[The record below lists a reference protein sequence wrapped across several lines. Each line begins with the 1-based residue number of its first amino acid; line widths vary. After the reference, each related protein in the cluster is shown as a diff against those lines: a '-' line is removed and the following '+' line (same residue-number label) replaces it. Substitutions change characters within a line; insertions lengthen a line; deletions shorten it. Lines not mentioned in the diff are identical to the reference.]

1 MFWSLLACVTA
12 ASAAD
17 SHPFSVED
25 LVRLKRLSEPALSPG
40 ESQIAFTLRETDL
53 AADRGRTDIWLL
65 DLKAANA
72 QPVRVT
78 SHPENDS
85 GPQWSNDG
93 RFIYFL
99 SSRGGSQQVWRLPLA
114 GGEAQAVTQ
123 LPIDVTTF
131 KLAPDLAHIAV
142 TLDVYPDC
150 AKENDQLACTVARNE
165 AKSKLKSTG
174 VVYDRIFVRHWDT
187 WDDGTETQLFVA
199 PLEGGIANGAPRN
212 LSGSLDADVP
222 SKPFGDASEYSFA
235 LDSKSIVFAARIKGK
250 SEPWSTNFDL
260 YEVPVAGGAPKN
272 LTADNLAWDTQPIFS
287 SDGAWLAYR
296 AMERPGFEADR
307 FHIVLVNR
315 KTGERRA
322 LTKQWDTSVD
332 AMEFSKDNKSIFA
345 LADHLGQHALWSVDV
360 RTGAARQLTH
370 QGSISAMA
378 VGRNTVYVACADFTV
393 PADLY
398 AVPVNGKA
406 GRQVTQ
412 MNEAALAV
420 ARRGAAEQFTFNGW
434 NDEIVHAYVV
444 TPADFDANKKYPV
457 AFMVHGGP
465 QVSYGNNWSY
475 RWNPQTYA
483 GAGYAFVAIDFHG
496 SPGYGQKFT
505 DSISHDWGGKPLVDL
520 QKGLDA
526 ALAKY
531 PWLDRN
537 RICALGASY
546 GGYMMNWIAGN
557 WPEPFKCLINHAGIF
572 DNRFMG
578 YSTEELWFDEWEHGG
593 TPYDVPAAY
602 EKHNPVNHVKDWR
615 VPTLIIAG
623 QKDFRVPYSQSIA
636 AFTALQRRG
645 IPSRLV
651 VFPNENHWILKP
663 SNSIQWH
670 SEVER
675 WLKDWLQQ

>member
-235 LDSKSIVFAARIKGK
+235 PDSKSIVFAARIK
-250 SEPWSTNFDL
+250 
-260 YEVPVAGGAPKN
+260 A
-272 LTADNLAWDTQPIFS
+272 
-287 SDGAWLAYR
+287 R
-296 AMERPGFEADR
+296 ASR
-307 FHIVLVNR
+307 
-315 KTGERRA
+315 
-322 LTKQWDTSVD
+322 
-332 AMEFSKDNKSIFA
+332 
-345 LADHLGQHALWSVDV
+345 
-360 RTGAARQLTH
+360 
-370 QGSISAMA
+370 
-378 VGRNTVYVACADFTV
+378 
-393 PADLY
+393 
-398 AVPVNGKA
+398 
-406 GRQVTQ
+406 
-412 MNEAALAV
+412 
-420 ARRGAAEQFTFNGW
+420 
-434 NDEIVHAYVV
+434 
-444 TPADFDANKKYPV
+444 
-457 AFMVHGGP
+457 GP
-465 QVSYGNNWSY
+465 Q
-475 RWNPQTYA
+475 T
-483 GAGYAFVAIDFHG
+483 
-496 SPGYGQKFT
+496 
-505 DSISHDWGGKPLVDL
+505 SIYT
-520 QKGLDA
+520 
-526 ALAKY
+526 KY
-531 PWLDRN
+531 L
-537 RICALGASY
+537 
-546 GGYMMNWIAGN
+546 
-557 WPEPFKCLINHAGIF
+557 
-572 DNRFMG
+572 
-578 YSTEELWFDEWEHGG
+578 
-593 TPYDVPAAY
+593 
-602 EKHNPVNHVKDWR
+602 
-615 VPTLIIAG
+615 
-623 QKDFRVPYSQSIA
+623 
-636 AFTALQRRG
+636 
-645 IPSRLV
+645 
-651 VFPNENHWILKP
+651 
-663 SNSIQWH
+663 
-670 SEVER
+670 
-675 WLKDWLQQ
+675 